1 MSKSKVDGFFR
12 AVVMWLLF
20 AVFLIIGLL
29 SMFSSF
35 LSGLIML
42 LAACVFLPQINRMV
56 KDQANITI
64 TSRDRVVV
72 VLVCIGLFL
81 YTLNRAQDADR
92 AERSVQTAIAAQQKA
107 EQDKKEKREYVAA
120 NKDAILQ
127 EMNSFAAKQ
136 DYAGATAL
144 GTKYSNAGNF
154 EIDQAL
160 SKISVQKAEAE
171 KQQRKATL
179 LASLAS
185 TQQNDYAGLAKTYT
199 QLATV
204 DPSYQANAEKYSKLA
219 EQRTQEARAHEQAAA
234 YKARQKSLGLTWN
247 YTDSEDNMSG
257 KPVRRAYV
265 LSTNTVDFDF
275 PYSGVQKATLT
286 IRKHPRWGTSVYIS
300 IEKGQFVCGYDDCN
314 VRVRF
319 AKDNAK
325 RVSASAPEDGSSTTL
340 FINNESSFISQ
351 ARKSDKV
358 YIEAGFYQEG
368 NRIFEFDISDLEWK

>member
-1 MSKSKVDGFFR
+1 MSKSKVGAFFR
-12 AVVMWLLF
+12 AIVMWLLF
-20 AVFLIIGLL
+20 VVFLIIGLL

-35 LSGLIML
+35 LSGLVML
-42 LAACVFLPQINRMV
+42 LAACVFLPQINSMI
-56 KDQANITI
+56 KDQVNITI
-64 TSRDRVVV
+64 TPRDRVVV
-72 VLVCIGLFL
+72 ALVCLSLFL
-81 YTLNRAQDADR
+81 YTLNKAQDADR
-92 AERSVQTAIAAQQKA
+92 AEQSAQALIAAQQKA
-107 EQDKKEKREYVAA
+107 EQDNNEKRAYVAA
-120 NKDAILQ
+120 NKEAILQ
-127 EMNSFAAKQ
+127 EMNFLTAKQ

-160 SKISVQKAEAE
+160 SKIAVQKAEAE

-179 LASLAS
+179 LATLAS
-185 TQQNDYAGLAKTYT
+185 TQQNDYKGLVNTYT
-199 QLATV
+199 ELATI
-204 DPSYQANAEKYSKLA
+204 DSSYQANADRFSKLA
-219 EQRTQEARAHEQAAA
+219 EQKAQEARAHEQAAA

-257 KPVRRAYV
+257 KLVRRAYV

-275 PYSGVQKATLT
+275 PYSGAQQATLT

-325 RVSASAPEDGSSTTL
+325 RVSASEPEDHSSTTL
-340 FINNESSFISQ
+340 FINNEPSFIAQ
-351 ARKSDKV
+351 VRKSDKV

-368 NRIFEFDISDLEWK
+368 NRIFEFDISDFEWK

>member
-1 MSKSKVDGFFR
+1 MSESRVDVFFR
-12 AVVMWLLF
+12 ATVMWLLF
-20 AVFLIIGLL
+20 AVFLIIGLM

-42 LAACVFLPQINRMV
+42 LAACIFVPQINRMI
-56 KDQANITI
+56 KEKTNITI
-64 TSRDRVVV
+64 TSRNRVVV
-72 VLVCIGLFL
+72 ALVCLGLFF
-81 YTLNRAQDADR
+81 YTLNKAQDAAW
-92 AERSVQTAIAAQQKA
+92 AERSAQAVVAAQQKA
-107 EQDKKEKREYVAA
+107 EQDLKEKREYVAA

-127 EMNSFAAKQ
+127 EMNALTAKQ

-171 KQQRKATL
+171 KQQRKSAL

-185 TQQNDYAGLAKTYT
+185 TQQDDYKGLAATYT
-199 QLATV
+199 QLSAI
-204 DPSYQANAEKYSKLA
+204 DQSYQINADKFSKLA
-219 EQRTQEARAHEQAAA
+219 EQKAQEARAREQAAA
-234 YKARQKSLGLTWN
+234 DKLRRQNLGLTWN
-247 YTDSEDNMSG
+247 YSTSEDSMSG

-265 LSTNTVDFDF
+265 SSINTVDFDF
-275 PYSGVQKATLT
+275 PYAGAQRATLT
-286 IRKHPRWGTSVYIS
+286 IRKHPRWGTSVYIR

-319 AKDNAK
+319 ASGNAK
-325 RVSASAPEDGSSTTL
+325 RVSASEPEDNSSNLL

-368 NRIFEFDISDLEWK
+368 NRVFEFDISDLEWK